1 MSPSF
6 PFASMTCLIF
16 DGEVEIDISD
26 DELDRFMGT
35 LVGDPMLLLLS
46 MTIVSMCF
54 TGLNEMISRGEE

>member
-1 MSPSF
+1 MS
-6 PFASMTCLIF
+6 CLIF

-26 DELDRFMGT
+26 DELDRLMGT
-35 LVGDPMLLLLS
+35 PVGDPMLLLLS